1 MTEKNHLLYDRAARR
16 APVPA
21 AGPGDWRIAALE
33 RQSIQV
39 TRRAAAARVPI
50 KYLGIAQLFSEPT
63 AYTGPQTDWLIAPA
77 GGAVD
82 SVVPRAVR
90 HQLLALDAA
99 GLRFPLVYIAHEVP
113 KGQVPVPAAAAEG
126 RTAPV
131 TLDRKTAD
139 AAVGPVPPAA
149 ASVAVA
155 DRLGRSSQTLLS
167 LLGKVVP
174 IAAAALAAPFVVT
187 GVALSALAG
196 LDPIVFGVIP
206 AASPVAG
213 RPAAW
218 YLLAQWD
225 WE

>member
-1 MTEKNHLLYDRAARR
+1 MTEKTHLPYERAASR
-16 APVPA
+16 APAPPA
-21 AGPGDWRIAALE
+21 SPGGWRIAALE
-33 RQSIQV
+33 RQSMQV

-50 KYLGIAQLFSEPT
+50 KYLGIAPLFSEPT
-63 AYTGPQTDWLIAPA
+63 AYAGPQTDWLIAPV
-77 GGAVD
+77 GGAID

-99 GLRFPLVYIAHEVP
+99 GIRFPLVYIAHEVP
-113 KGQVPVPAAAAEG
+113 KGHVRVPPAEADG

-139 AAVGPVPPAA
+139 ATVGPVPPAA

-155 DRLGRSSQTLLS
+155 DRLGRSSETLLS
-167 LLGKVVP
+167 ILGKVVP
-174 IAAAALAAPFVVT
+174 IAAAALAAPFVVAAAA
-187 GVALSALAG
+187 VSALAG

-206 AASPVAG
+206 VGSPVPG